1 MRKKKIVL
9 ILLGIACLTLIGA
22 GYLLSSSS
30 VKTSQPLPEPQL
42 NQDSLKEV
50 MIFGASGTVGDG
62 ILKALLMDKNVQR
75 IQVITRRL
83 TPGIDKGVKLG
94 KVTVTRHM
102 NYMDYAPIKH
112 KLLNIKAVYWAIGTS
127 ARNVSDEEYTTVH
140 VDFPLAFVKMWLSVN
155 NEKNKSFHL
164 ITGAGTGADS
174 WFHWAREKAKAENE
188 LSALAKDTGLRFIA
202 YRPSFVVPSAQR
214 VTFFKSLFY
223 TPLEF
228 MNLAVKSNHIGQCM
242 LEVTMREKEI
252 GNGSILNH
260 SSIRNFAKKNRER
273 NGIENQ

>member
-83 TPGIDKGVKLG
+83 TPGIDEGVKLG

-112 KLLNIKAVYWAIGTS
+112 KLLNQI
-127 ARNVSDEEYTTVH
+127 
-140 VDFPLAFVKMWLSVN
+140 
-155 NEKNKSFHL
+155 
-164 ITGAGTGADS
+164 
-174 WFHWAREKAKAENE
+174 
-188 LSALAKDTGLRFIA
+188 
-202 YRPSFVVPSAQR
+202 
-214 VTFFKSLFY
+214 
-223 TPLEF
+223 
-228 MNLAVKSNHIGQCM
+228 NHIRELQ
-242 LEVTMREKEI
+242 LREV
-252 GNGSILNH
+252 S
-260 SSIRNFAKKNRER
+260 
-273 NGIENQ
+273 